1 MRVLVTGG
9 TGKLGNA
16 VARRLAER
24 GDEVIALVRDESN
37 AGELLPAGVEL
48 ARGDATDRPRSA
60 AQPTAPRR

>member
-24 GDEVIALVRDESN
+24 GDEVVALVRDEATSPT
-37 AGELLPAGVEL
+37 LPW
-48 ARGDATDRPRSA
+48 SA
-60 AQPTAPRR
+60 AQQRAPRR